1 MARSSSLGR
10 EVSSSASDPLPVVLV
25 HGILGQE
32 RLYWNLLKRRLVA
45 EGFHVHEIALPAMG
59 FGDLRSAA
67 AAFGNRLEALRKEQS
82 FGDVDVLAHSA
93 GGLVARW
100 FLKQNSDGHGIRR
113 LITLGTPHEGT
124 RSAGLLPVRGLISQ
138 VRPGSRFLT
147 TLNEGDPT
155 PGPTLY
161 TAVWTHFDGVVLPA
175 DSARLPASWNVEN
188 LLYPGIMHWAYLTG
202 PRLARMLAANL
213 RDGFVGGER
222 RVGWDGFRGKGVL
235 EATEDASAQP
245 G

>member
-1 MARSSSLGR
+1 MARSSPSR
-10 EVSSSASDPLPVVLV
+10 RQASNNTSDPLPVVLV

-32 RLYWNLLKRRLVA
+32 RLYWNLLKGRLVA
-45 EGFHVHEIALPAMG
+45 QGFHVHEIALPAMG

-67 AAFGNRLEALRKEQS
+67 AALGNRLDALRKEK
-82 FGDVDVLAHSA
+82 GMDEVDVLAHSA
-93 GGLVARW
+93 GGLATRW
-100 FLKQNSDGHGIRR
+100 FLRQNGDDHGVRR

-124 RSAGLLPVRGLISQ
+124 RSAGLLPLRGLISQ

-175 DSARLPASWNVEN
+175 ESARLPASWNVEN
-188 LLYPGIMHWAYLTG
+188 LLYPGIMHWGYLTG
-202 PRLARMLAANL
+202 PRLARVLAANL

-222 RVGWDGFRGKGVL
+222 RIGWDGFRGKGVH
-235 EATEDASAQP
+235 EATEAASAQP